1 MWDKRFSW
9 SGEIP
14 TTYPGLNP
22 VALQRVTPSTG
33 KLYADTVT
41 PSRLWERK
49 SDGALDGNAAGP
61 FGLRVGMNL
70 VNPATE
76 KGRFVL
82 PNFAGLWPSSGK
94 LLIGL
99 WVSQS
104 YAMSFSPLL
113 STRGGSSPLVYMST
127 SGSGRIRHGVY
138 NAAGG
143 LVLDQYEDTPWNAT
157 TDFQF
162 VGQLVDFDALTSQM
176 ISVELGAKASWVG
189 PVRSLSGAPNPAS
202 TADLDV
208 FALQTANFWTSG
220 RFDEVLVAHPS
231 AGFDLAAFADA
242 MALGL
247 WADGQTPGNVA
258 NFTVTESGIKAAAAG
273 TLETGAERVSWS
285 QAPVVQGAPA
295 GSVAHMSADNG
306 ATWQSGALPAA
317 FTGLLRWSVPLAANE
332 TFTGITVTEPTT
344 PAPTL
349 APIGNVTLEQGELS
363 NKALSFTV
371 AGEPAWE
378 VSAPAMVAASITDGQ
393 LSLVA
398 GFEVGTAQITVTLT
412 DDMGRSVS
420 QTFTVTVNARAFDP
434 GNPPSYPRSPII
446 LWGDNAPE
454 AVVID
459 PLAAVVTKEINGEH
473 VLEIALP
480 IGHKHAGLIKP
491 ENIIEVAGERY
502 RARRITTS
510 RQGRKVTLEVYA
522 EARFYDLATA
532 GQIEGR
538 EFRQVIAGDVM
549 AIALRGTGWTVD
561 VANVSTRRTYE
572 VEDTNPLELL
582 RTVQANHG
590 GDLIFDNNNRK
601 VSLVTSSGR
610 DAGVAFFYG
619 NGLTDAK
626 RVVDTTSLITRIYAR
641 NADGLTIASLNGG
654 KAYLDDFSF
663 TSEVREATYDFKSG
677 TSPYTML
684 AMASATLANRSKP
697 SYSYE
702 VTVNDLSA
710 KSGDDLDR
718 FDAGDRVTVVDKAVG
733 ISETQRIVRLEYDVV
748 RPWASEITLSA
759 KLRELGGS
767 TSAEDAGT
775 LETGTGVGTFDLVP
789 YNLLLNSRF
798 DNGLAHWASFGAQ
811 VVEGSGTGDYA
822 VKFSGSGE
830 RWIEQTVQP
839 DNRSAYALTFDIEST
854 GPAGWVPN
862 IAARAEITYEDGT
875 TEIVDLDLS

>member
-1 MWDKRFSW
+1 MWDNRFSW

-14 TTYPGLNP
+14 TNYPGLNP
-22 VALQRVTPSTG
+22 VALQRVTPANG
-33 KLYADTVT
+33 KFYADTVT

-157 TDFQF
+157 TDFHF

-176 ISVELGAKASWVG
+176 ISVELGAKASWIG

-208 FALQTANFWTSG
+208 FSLQTANYWTSG

-258 NFTVTESGIKAAAAG
+258 NFTITESGIKAAAAG
-273 TLETGAERVSWS
+273 TLETGAERVSWA

-295 GSVAHMSADNG
+295 GSVAHMSANNG

-349 APIGNVTLEQGELS
+349 APIGNATLEQGELS

-371 AGEPAWE
+371 AGEPVWE
-378 VSAPAMVAASITDGQ
+378 VTAPAMVTASITGDQ

-398 GFEVGTAQITVTLT
+398 GFEVGTAQITVMLS

-434 GNPPSYPRSPII
+434 GNPPSYPNSPVI
-446 LWGDNAPE
+446 LWGDSQPE
-454 AVVID
+454 AVLID
-459 PLAAVVTKEINGEH
+459 PTSAVVTKEINGEH
-473 VLEIALP
+473 KLDLSFPA
-480 IGHKHAGLIKP
+480 GHKHAHLIVP

-502 RARRITTS
+502 RTRRIMTG
-510 RQGRKVTLEVYA
+510 RQGRKVMLEVYA

-532 GQIEGR
+532 GQISAR
-538 EFRQVIAGDVM
+538 EWKQTTAGAVMQV
-549 AIALRGTGWTVD
+549 ALAGTGWTVA
-561 VANVSTRRTYE
+561 VANVTTRRTYS
-572 VEDTNPLELL
+572 VEDTNPLALL
-582 RTVQANHG
+582 RTVQEQHG
-590 GDLIFDNNNRK
+590 GELVFDNVNRR
-601 VSLVTSSGR
+601 VSLVTTSGR
-610 DAGVAFFYG
+610 DKGVGFFYG
-619 NGLTDAK
+619 KGLTDSK
-626 RVVDTTSLITRIYAR
+626 RVVDTTSLITRIYAK
-641 NADGLTIASLNGG
+641 NEDGLTIAGVNGG
-654 KAYLDDFSF
+654 KAYVEDFTY

-677 TSPYTML
+677 TSPFTML
-684 AMASATLANRSKP
+684 AMASATLANRSTP
-697 SYSYE
+697 DYSYE
-702 VTVNDLSA
+702 VTVSDMSA
-710 KSGDDLDR
+710 RSADDLDR
-718 FDAGDRVTVVDKAVG
+718 FDAGDLVTVVDPDVG

-748 RPWASEITLSA
+748 RPWASGITLSA
-759 KLRELGGS
+759 KLREMGGS
-767 TSAEDAGT
+767 SSTDAGM
-775 LETGTGVGTFDLVP
+775 LSTGAGVDSFDLVP
-789 YNLLLNSRF
+789 FNLLLNARF
-798 DNGLAHWASFGAQ
+798 DNGLAHWASLGAQ
-811 VVEGSGTGDYA
+811 VVAGSGTGDNA
-822 VKFSGSGE
+822 VRFSGSGE

-839 DNRSAYALTFDIEST
+839 DNRSAYALSFDVESS
-854 GPAGWVPN
+854 GPVGWVPDLE
-862 IAARAEITYEDGT
+862 ATALVTYEDGT
-875 TEIVDLDLS
+875 TETIAVELT